1 MPSNVVKTKKDE
13 EKWEKAKELAADQGH
28 KEEYDYIMGIYKKMK
43 PDYFKDK
50 KGASDPMR
58 HIRDI
63 SDLPKRVADKA
74 LALPVAHQ
82 LAGGKGY
89 FKGVGVSLDI
99 NSASKI
105 GKRIRLFNNTNV
117 LGVVQGQV
125 RWGRAFVLHSTSFA
139 AKYMALDPGLTARRI
154 DDERSVWLVYSLR
167 EDGKRSSLREDVI
180 RLAYEQPSLR
190 KDLLPLVTAAFDP
203 MEFLEGPQGDSGIL
217 WDAVTEQAKKAMHGE
232 LSRAMKE
239 CTGTSRRSETFK
251 NKRLRISSSK
261 LRVSVQDRD
270 FQALV
275 GRAAEGAEFLGFTQA
290 SVSSLGFNAYVQVR
304 VPMIDADM
312 GRDPQRVLSQDADKV
327 AKALGKIFK
336 DVRLS
341 KFEDDDG
348 YAMVV
353 QYEITG

>member
-63 SDLPKRVADKA
+63 SDLPPGRVADKA
-74 LALPVAHQ
+74 LALPVAPRM
-82 LAGGKGY
+82 AGGKGY
-89 FKGVGVSLDI
+89 FKGDGVSLDI

-105 GKRIRLFNNTNV
+105 GKQIRLFNNTNV
-117 LGVVQGQV
+117 LGVVLGQV
-125 RWGRAFVLHSTSFA
+125 RWGRAFVLHSTSFD
-139 AKYMALDPGLTARRI
+139 AKYMAQDLGLTARRI
-154 DDERSVWLVYSLR
+154 DDERSVWIVYALR

-190 KDLLPLVTAAFDP
+190 KDLLPLVTAAFDGHSSYRV
-203 MEFLEGPQGDSGIL
+203 ME
-217 WDAVTEQAKKAMHGE
+217 KAM
-232 LSRAMKE
+232 SA
-239 CTGTSRRSETFK
+239 
-251 NKRLRISSSK
+251 SSK

>member
-63 SDLPKRVADKA
+63 SDLPGRVADKA
-74 LALPVAHQ
+74 LALPVAPRM
-82 LAGGKGY
+82 AGGKGY
-89 FKGVGVSLDI
+89 FKGDGVSLDI

-105 GKRIRLFNNTNV
+105 GKQIRLFNNTNV

-125 RWGRAFVLHSTSFA
+125 RWGRAFVLHSTSFD
-139 AKYMALDPGLTARRI
+139 AKYMAQGLGLTARRI
-154 DDERSVWLVYSLR
+154 DDERSVWIVYALR

-203 MEFLEGPQGDSGIL
+203 MEFLEGPQGDSSAL
-217 WDAVTEQAKKAMHGE
+217 
-232 LSRAMKE
+232 
-239 CTGTSRRSETFK
+239 
-251 NKRLRISSSK
+251 KRLRISSSK

>member
-1 MPSNVVKTKKDE
+1 MQMPSNVVKTKKDE

-63 SDLPKRVADKA
+63 SDLPGRVADKA
-74 LALPVAHQ
+74 LALPVAPRM
-82 LAGGKGY
+82 AGGKGY
-89 FKGVGVSLDI
+89 FKGDGVSLDI

-105 GKRIRLFNNTNV
+105 GKQIRLFNNTNV

-125 RWGRAFVLHSTSFA
+125 RWGRAFVLHSTSFD
-139 AKYMALDPGLTARRI
+139 AKYMAQGLGLTARRI
-154 DDERSVWLVYSLR
+154 DDERSVWIVYALR

-203 MEFLEGPQGDSGIL
+203 MEFLEGPQGDSSAL
-217 WDAVTEQAKKAMHGE
+217 
-232 LSRAMKE
+232 
-239 CTGTSRRSETFK
+239 
-251 NKRLRISSSK
+251 KRLRISSSK